1 MIGEVTKLRKTE
13 LPMNADE
20 RRFRKRPR
28 THEKKKGHEEK
39 ENGQDWCAGHT
50 GGGLWMRV
58 PYDEGL
64 ASHIG
69 PESCV
74 DVREDVGEALTGE
87 VRASH

>member
-1 MIGEVTKLRKTE
+1 
-13 LPMNADE
+13 
-20 RRFRKRPR
+20 
-28 THEKKKGHEEK
+28 
-39 ENGQDWCAGHT
+39 
-50 GGGLWMRV
+50 MRV

-74 DVREDVGEALTGE
+74 VVRKDLCEALTGE